1 MPELRLKSI
10 LQKNGVVVAG
20 CAGFPSYAKLTEGAD
35 LLVINC
41 IECEPLMYTDY
52 ELVREKLPE
61 VVQGAQ
67 LVMEHTNITRA
78 VLAIKEYRAMTLGLT
93 DSQEL
98 APGIC
103 VKTVPNIYPMGDEIN
118 LIYQV
123 TGRLIKPGN
132 LPITQGVIVYNCETV
147 FNIRNAVHE

>member
-1 MPELRLKSI
+1 MPELKLKSI
-10 LQKNGVVVAG
+10 LQKCGVVGAG
-20 CAGFPSYAKLTEGAD
+20 GAGFPSYGKLTDGAD

-61 VVQGAQ
+61 IVQGAQ
-67 LVMEHTNITRA
+67 LVMEHTNIKRA
-78 VLAIKEYRAMTLGLT
+78 VVAIKAYRAMTLGLA

-123 TGRLIKPGN
+123 TGRLIKP
-132 LPITQGVIVYNCETV
+132 
-147 FNIRNAVHE
+147 